1 MGGRSADEV
10 SWRVSKQCDGGQ
22 CVEIGILGKSV
33 LVRNSA
39 DRDGMYVTL
48 SQDKWRVFVARIKGG
63 DFDSL

>member
-10 SWRVSKQCDGGQ
+10 SWHVSKQCDGGQ

-39 DRDGMYVTL
+39 DRGGTYVTL
-48 SQDKWRVFVARIKGG
+48 GRDKWQVFVAGIKDG